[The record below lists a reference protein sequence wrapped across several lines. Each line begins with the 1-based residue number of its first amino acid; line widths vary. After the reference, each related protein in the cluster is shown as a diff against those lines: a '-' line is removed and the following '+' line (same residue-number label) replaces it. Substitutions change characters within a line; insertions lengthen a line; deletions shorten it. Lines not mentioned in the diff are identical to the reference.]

1 MIRDVAPASTGL
13 LVSLGSRLAPPR
25 FVMVIV
31 VLLGVALGG
40 HFGLHDGWSDALV
53 IGFDVAVVVFTVSLW
68 PLASDHS
75 AAEMRRHAA
84 ENDANRGLVL
94 FITAVISVAILLAM
108 VAELPAA
115 HKGDISSITKL
126 ILTLVLGWVFTNL
139 IFALHYAHMCYGE
152 GETQVQDAG
161 GFEFPGTKEPD
172 YWDFIYFSFTAG
184 MSFAASDVN
193 VTSGAVRRVLVV
205 QCLLAFLFNIGA
217 LAFSINVLAG
227 AAG

>member
-1 MIRDVAPASTGL
+1 MTRKVAPASTGL
-13 LVSLGSRLAPPR
+13 LVSLGSQLAPPR
-25 FVMVIV
+25 FVMFMA
-31 VLLGVALGG
+31 VLLGVAAAV
-40 HFGLHDGWSDALV
+40 HFGLRDGWSDALV
-53 IGFDVAVVVFTVSLW
+53 IGFDVAVIGFTVS
-68 PLASDHS
+68 
-75 AAEMRRHAA
+75 MRRHSA

-94 FITAVISVAILLAM
+94 VITAVISLAILLAM
-108 VAELPAA
+108 IAELPAA

-126 ILTLVLGWVFTNL
+126 ILTLVLGWIFTNL
-139 IFALHYAHMCYGE
+139 IFAMHYAHMFYGA
-152 GETQVQDAG
+152 GETAAQDAG

-217 LAFSINVLAG
+217 LAFCINVLAG